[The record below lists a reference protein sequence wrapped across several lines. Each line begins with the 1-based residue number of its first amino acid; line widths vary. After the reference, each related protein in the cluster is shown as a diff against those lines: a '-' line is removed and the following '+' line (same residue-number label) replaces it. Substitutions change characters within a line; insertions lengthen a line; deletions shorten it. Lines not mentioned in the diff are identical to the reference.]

1 MGVAMLPANGIHV
14 CVETFGE
21 RTDPPL
27 LLIAGGASSM
37 DWWEDE
43 FCRRLAAGGR
53 YVIRYDHRDT
63 GRSSSFPAGEPPYS
77 VADLAADALGLLDAI
92 GVRRAHIV
100 GLSLGGALAQRIA
113 VEHPARVRTLT
124 LMATRPESEEL
135 ADGTAE
141 EQDDPTDWRDR
152 RAAVD
157 RIVAETLDLAGPL
170 TFDEAHLRRLAERVY
185 DRTTDMAASAA
196 NHWLAARGAPI
207 AGRLGEITA
216 PTLILHGTEDKLFAM
231 PAAEKLEREIPEA
244 TLVTLTGVGHEFPP
258 RAVWDV
264 VLTLILDHTA

>member
-1 MGVAMLPANGIHV
+1 MGAAMLPANGIEI

-21 RTDPPL
+21 RADPAL
-27 LLIAGGASSM
+27 LLIAGGSRSM

-63 GRSSSFPAGEPPYS
+63 GRSTGFPAGDPPYAL
-77 VADLAADALGLLDAI
+77 ADLAADALGLLDAL
-92 GVRRAHIV
+92 GRSRAHLV
-100 GLSLGGALAQRIA
+100 GLALGGVLAQRIA
-113 VEHPARVRTLT
+113 VEHPGRVRTLT
-124 LMATRPESEEL
+124 LVSTGPDRAGPN
-135 ADGTAE
+135 DGTAA
-141 EQDDPTDWRDR
+141 QDTDDTNWADR

-157 RIVAETLDLAGPL
+157 RTVAVTLDWAGPL
-170 TFDEAHLRRLAERVY
+170 TFDEGHVRRLAERAF
-185 DRTTDMAASAA
+185 DRTTDMAATAR
-196 NHWLAARGAPI
+196 NHWLADRGTPVG
-207 AGRLGEITA
+207 GRLGEITA
-216 PTLILHGTEDKLFAM
+216 PTLILHGSEDKWSTLAD
-231 PAAEKLEREIPEA
+231 AEALERQIPEA

>member
-1 MGVAMLPANGIHV
+1 MGAAMLPVNGIDI

-27 LLIAGGASSM
+27 LLVAGGARSM

-63 GRSSSFPAGEPPYS
+63 GRSTAFPAGHPPYS
-77 VADLAADALGLLDAI
+77 VADLAADALGLLDAL
-92 GVRRAHIV
+92 GRTRAHIV
-100 GLSLGGALAQRIA
+100 GLALGGALAQRIA

-124 LMATRPESEEL
+124 LMASGPEPEEL
-135 ADGTAE
+135 DDGIAE
-141 EQDDPTDWRDR
+141 AARDDTDWTDR

-157 RIVAETLDLAGPL
+157 RLMAVTLDWAGPL
-170 TFDEAHLRRLAERVY
+170 TFDEGNLRRLAERVF
-185 DRTTDMAASAA
+185 DRTTDMAASAR
-196 NHWLAARGAPI
+196 NHWLAAKGTPVGA
-207 AGRLGEITA
+207 RLGEITA
-216 PTLILHGTEDKLFAM
+216 PTLILHGTEDKLVAL
-231 PAAEKLEREIPEA
+231 ADAETLQREIPEA

-264 VLTLILDHTA
+264 VLTEILDHTA